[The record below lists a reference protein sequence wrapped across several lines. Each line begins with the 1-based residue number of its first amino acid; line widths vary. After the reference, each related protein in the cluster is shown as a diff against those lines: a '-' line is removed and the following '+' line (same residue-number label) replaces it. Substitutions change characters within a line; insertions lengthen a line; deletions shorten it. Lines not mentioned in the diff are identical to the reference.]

1 MTSNHSPYILISAF
15 ILAWSISVSWNQL
28 VALNKGVMGRF
39 IGITMIV
46 VVAMVYIVTHQVF
59 VNILHHVYMAP
70 AHPPLIS
77 IIISIAI
84 LVLGSIFSIW
94 VALHRTSTA
103 FAKVYLWL
111 IKIGEAKFK
120 SVESHPNYLK
130 KYL

>member
-1 MTSNHSPYILISAF
+1 MTSDHSPYILISAF

-59 VNILHHVYMAP
+59 VNILHQVYMAP

-94 VALHRTSTA
+94 VARHRTSTA